1 MLRPNHQTRFRR
13 CSGRAPLLLLQITGM
28 KRFRLLVLSF
38 TRTQAYAA
46 FDPTAAGRDLRSL
59 AESGL
64 A

>member
-1 MLRPNHQTRFRR
+1 
-13 CSGRAPLLLLQITGM
+13 M
-28 KRFRLLVLSF
+28 KRSRLLVLSF

-46 FDPTAAGRDLRSL
+46 FDATAAGRDLRSL

>member
-1 MLRPNHQTRFRR
+1 MLKPNHQTRFRR
-13 CSGRAPLLLLQITGM
+13 CSGRAALLLQITGM
-28 KRFRLLVLSF
+28 KRSRLLVLSF

-46 FDPTAAGRDLRSL
+46 FDATAAGRDLRSL